1 VTGNSGNVT
10 AHSGSSRK
18 SVTFKRIPRS
28 PSPGT
33 TGHVQAE
40 SAVTIARNTHAAA
53 QVLDQAIPGLEI
65 RAFAVVRT
73 MGLVPDVEE
82 IRWPV
87 VGEIRFEGGDAVRD
101 P

>member
-1 VTGNSGNVT
+1 VHRESL
-10 AHSGSSRK
+10 
-18 SVTFKRIPRS
+18 SVTSRL
-28 PSPGT
+28 PS
-33 TGHVQAE
+33 AR
-40 SAVTIARNTHAAA
+40 AVLLVDDFVTKGRTLLAAA

-73 MGLVPDVEE
+73 MGLVPDVEQ